1 MVKLREVDLRK
12 LAGSLLILL
21 TILFATFYLVSNP
34 SPRITLNGAGSSFVN
49 PLMSSWADDY
59 HLLHPDIRI
68 NYASIGSGGGIQQL
82 ISKTVDFGASDAPL
96 NREEFEAIG
105 NPLHLPVTVGGVVVA
120 YNLPG
125 VGDGLRLN
133 GSVLADIFLGKITT
147 WDDPQIQTLNPGV
160 SLPSKNILVVH
171 RSDGSGTT
179 FVFSDYLSHVSNE
192 WKENV
197 GTGKSLS
204 WPTGI
209 GGKGNE
215 GVTAAILG
223 NEYSIGYTELSY
235 AITNQLNTVALE
247 NQVGEFIQADNASI
261 QAAVDNSAASLPRG
275 QDPWE
280 NVTLVNAPGSGSY
293 PISSFVYVLIYQDLN
308 NVASYETA
316 QTLVDFLWYIIHD
329 GQALATP
336 LYYVPLASSVV
347 AINEQTLG
355 LVTYKGQTLELPS
368 SAKK

>member
-1 MVKLREVDLRK
+1 MINFNELDLRK
-12 LAGSLLILL
+12 LTGSFLILL

-82 ISKTVDFGASDAPL
+82 MSKTVDFGASDAPL
-96 NREEFEAIG
+96 NSEEFETLG

-125 VGDGLRLN
+125 IGDGLRLS
-133 GSVLADIFLGKITT
+133 GSVLADIFLGKITA
-147 WDDPQIQTLNPGV
+147 WDDARIQSLNPGL
-160 SLPSKNILVVH
+160 SLPSENILVVH

-179 FVFSDYLSHVSNE
+179 FVFSDYLSHVSND
-192 WKENV
+192 WKEKV

-209 GGKGNE
+209 GGKGND
-215 GVTAAILG
+215 GVTAAIVG
-223 NEYSIGYTELSY
+223 NEYSIGYIELSY
-235 AITNQLNTVALE
+235 AITNQLSTVALE
-247 NQVGEFIQADNASI
+247 NKAGEFVQANSSTI
-261 QAAVDNSAASLPRG
+261 QAAVDNSAASLPAG
-275 QDPWE
+275 KEPWE
-280 NVTLVNAPGSGSY
+280 NVTLVDAPGFGSY

-308 NVASYETA
+308 NLASYEAA

-329 GQALATP
+329 GQALADP
-336 LYYVPLASSVV
+336 LYYVPLADSVV
-347 AINEQTLG
+347 AINEQTLT
-355 LVTYKGQTLELPS
+355 LVTYNGQALEVPS
-368 SAKK
+368 PIQK

>member
-1 MVKLREVDLRK
+1 MIKFSELDLRK
-12 LAGSLLILL
+12 LTGNFLILL

-59 HLLHPDIRI
+59 HLLHPDVRI

-96 NREEFEAIG
+96 NHEEFEAIG
-105 NPLHLPVTVGGVVVA
+105 NALHLPITVGGVVVA

-125 VGDGLRLN
+125 ISNGLRLN
-133 GSVLADIFLGKITT
+133 GSVLAGIFLGKITT
-147 WDDPQIQTLNPGV
+147 WNDPRIQALNPQV
-160 SLPSKNILVVH
+160 LLPSKSILVVH

-179 FVFSDYLSHVSNE
+179 FVFSDYLSHVSDE
-192 WKENV
+192 WKKTV

-215 GVTAAILG
+215 GVTAAIVG
-223 NEYSIGYTELSY
+223 NEYSIGYIELSY

-247 NQVGEFIQADNASI
+247 NQAGEFIQANSASI
-261 QAAVDNSAASLPRG
+261 QAAVDNSAANLPSG
-275 QDPWE
+275 QDTWE

-293 PISSFVYVLIYQDLN
+293 PISSFVYVLIYKDLN
-308 NVASYETA
+308 NVASYDIA

-329 GQALATP
+329 GQELASP

-355 LVTYKGQTLELPS
+355 LVTYKGQALELPS
-368 SAKK
+368 PTKK